1 MYPEQQQVYWYS
13 GVYLQPQHLQSVDL
27 HHSFMLARQRLLT
40 QPWNVGIIK
49 FDLNQDLLLDFTL
62 KIEQL
67 RAILPSGDYLE
78 FPGNC
83 VLLPRQFRDAW
94 RLLEKKM
101 TLWIALRRFDPKHI
115 NVGESLSSRWVS
127 RCDDCT
133 MKDIHFEGPESNVS
147 RILYSVQLL
156 CDEEKDVAVDCE
168 VIPLLQL
175 RYENNQV
182 IIDPEFFP
190 PSISIDGSTRLKSY
204 FQGLCAELA
213 YRTHQFEEYKS
224 VFTEASIASGNISR
238 LLVLQSLSRTL
249 PLLQHYCRT
258 PLMHPWQFYGL
269 LLQLAGELS
278 CFSERGAFNSEWSE
292 DVDFPPY
299 DHFNLYTCF
308 SKVRQR
314 LMLLL
319 DALALK
325 ESTWIT
331 LIPDEEN
338 IFYGDLSTSVN
349 YQSDSVFLMLYSASI
364 KSDDDIDITEFKV
377 APASDIATI
386 IYHALPGVEAQRLV
400 DIPRGVPVEK
410 DSVCFLLNTKHKLWK
425 EIELQKKLA
434 FYWVDAPEDLQ
445 VLILFKEAI

>member
-1 MYPEQQQVYWYS
+1 MYPEQQQVYWHS

-49 FDLNQDLLLDFTL
+49 FNLNQDLLLDFTL

-83 VLLPRQFRDAW
+83 VLLPRQFNEEW
-94 RLLEKKM
+94 KQLEKKFM
-101 TLWIALRRFDPKHI
+101 LWIALRRFDPKHI
-115 NVGESLSSRWVS
+115 NVGESLSNRWV
-127 RCDDCT
+127 RECDDCT

-168 VIPLLQL
+168 LIPLLQL

-190 PSISIDGSTRLKSY
+190 PSISIDGPTNLKSY
-204 FQGLCAELA
+204 LLGLCAELA
-213 YRTHQFEEYKS
+213 YRTHHFEQFKRD
-224 VFTEASIASGNISR
+224 FTEESRSSGNISQF
-238 LLVLQSLSRTL
+238 LVLQSLGRTL
-249 PLLQHYCRT
+249 LLLRHYCRT
-258 PLMHPWQFYGL
+258 PLMHPWLIYGL
-269 LLQLAGELS
+269 LLQLAGELY
-278 CFSERGAFNSEWSE
+278 CFSEGEKINSEWLE

-299 DHFNLYTCF
+299 DHFNLYACF
-308 SKVRQR
+308 SKARRR

-319 DALALK
+319 DELALK
-325 ESTWIT
+325 ESAWIT
-331 LIPDEEN
+331 LIPDEEK
-338 IFYGDLSTSVN
+338 IFYGDLDTSEN
-349 YQSDSVFLMLYSASI
+349 CKIDSAFIMLYSESI
-364 KSDDDIDITEFKV
+364 HSEDYIDITEFKI

-386 IYHALPGVEAQRLV
+386 IYHALPGIEAQKLV
-400 DIPRGVPVEK
+400 EPPHGISVRK
-410 DSVCFLLNTKHKLWK
+410 DSVYFLLNTKHKLWK
-425 EIELQKKLA
+425 EVEIQKKLA

-445 VLILFKEAI
+445 VRILFKEAI